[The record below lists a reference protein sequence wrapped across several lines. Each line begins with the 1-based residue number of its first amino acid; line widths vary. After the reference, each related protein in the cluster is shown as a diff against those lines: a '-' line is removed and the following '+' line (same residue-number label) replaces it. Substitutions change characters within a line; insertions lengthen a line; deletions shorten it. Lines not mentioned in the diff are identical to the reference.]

1 MAKLSLYNLVCCESI
16 STDFEVKTA
25 MQLRNN
31 FSIFLNVLAYQIGVE
46 KATRLFFFFLEILNG
61 RD

>member
-46 KATRLFFFFLEILNG
+46 KATRLL
-61 RD
+61 